1 MRKIYLMP
9 TAESVSLSEKSNIL
23 LGSIPVVSGGGS
35 GEEPPT
41 ITDPDEV
48 LTHRQGHDWADTDA

>member
-1 MRKIYLMP
+1 MP
-9 TAESVSLSEKSNIL
+9 TAECVSLSEKSNIL

-41 ITDPDEV
+41 ITDPDDV
-48 LTHRQGHDWADTDA
+48 LTHRQGHDWADTDE